1 MCDTG
6 SIMANEM
13 DNQIEAG
20 RALNDELERLQGN
33 IDSCNGDTF
42 LMYGPVKALE
52 EFKKKHNIKE

>member
-20 RALNDELERLQGN
+20 IVLNDELERFQGN

-42 LMYGPVKALE
+42 LMYGHVKVLE
-52 EFKKKHNIKE
+52 EFKKKYNIKK